1 MHIQPPTTNS
11 RLFSLSP
18 VVWARACCGR
28 PMTWEVYL
36 AAYVCTACGNRA

>member
-1 MHIQPPTTNS
+1 MHTTPPTTNG
-11 RLFSLSP
+11 LLST

-36 AAYVCTACGNRA
+36 AAYVCTTCGNRA